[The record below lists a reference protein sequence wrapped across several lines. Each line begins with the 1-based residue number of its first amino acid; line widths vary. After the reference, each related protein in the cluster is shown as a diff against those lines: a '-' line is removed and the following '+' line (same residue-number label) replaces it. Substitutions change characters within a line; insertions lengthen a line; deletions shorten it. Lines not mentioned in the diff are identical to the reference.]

1 MLTLIISGYCL
12 ISNPAQFRL
21 PVIARREWN
30 LFILG
35 RQSKWTRSDAVWR
48 DACLRNP
55 IFFARTK
62 HHTLV
67 PQILLRVRAK
77 VHLSIPCSS
86 NLSSQSIP
94 IIVLS
99 TMPPPATPKSPAKT
113 KLSPMKLDPP
123 PSTGPAIPDK
133 VVIKSKNNVL
143 ETTSPNTQLATKLDA
158 MSLASP
164 AGSPTKRVYH
174 APLTKENR
182 SAQAERPQ
190 IAGRTVEDEP
200 LGMSEQAKKSLRSI
214 NALRGLNLDE
224 IEIVNKPNV
233 KRLATVTQLCTFPF
247 NEFRS

>member
-62 HHTLV
+62 HHTQV

-99 TMPPPATPKSPAKT
+99 TMPPPATPKSPAKS
-113 KLSPMKLDPP
+113 KLSPVKLDRRHPLVTRRNLTKSLSKP
-123 PSTGPAIPDK
+123 ETMSLKQHPLILNWPSK
-133 VVIKSKNNVL
+133 F
-143 ETTSPNTQLATKLDA
+143 DA

-164 AGSPTKRVYH
+164 ASSPTKRVYH
-174 APLTKENR
+174 APPHPPKKIAALIN
-182 SAQAERPQ
+182 SQARNFKSPYVH
-190 IAGRTVEDEP
+190 RKMTFHSWDE
-200 LGMSEQAKKSLRSI
+200 
-214 NALRGLNLDE
+214 
-224 IEIVNKPNV
+224 
-233 KRLATVTQLCTFPF
+233 
-247 NEFRS
+247 